1 MSMKLLIIDTET
13 TGLTPADSTVIELGA
28 VLFDVEL
35 RSVICQIS
43 FLLPS
48 LTNEAEFV
56 NRIQPELTMRVP
68 DLTSPMAASFWAMVS
83 EADYAVA
90 HNSAFDR
97 QWFGGERLTAFDA
110 AAVDLQHGRYSVAT
124 EQQAGVA
131 PLLCR
136 CASTMAFRFGRPT
149 VR

>member
-13 TGLTPADSTVIELGA
+13 TGLSPADSTVIELGA
-28 VLFDVEL
+28 VLFDVDL

-56 NRIQPELTMRVP
+56 NRIQPALTMKAP
-68 DLTSPMAASFWAMVS
+68 DLTSPMAASFWAMVA

-90 HNSAFDR
+90 HNAAFDQ
-97 QWFGGERLTAFDA
+97 QWFGGEGSLR
-110 AAVDLQHGRYSVAT
+110 
-124 EQQAGVA
+124 
-131 PLLCR
+131 R
-136 CASTMAFRFGRPT
+136 CHCSGSAQWKIFSGL
-149 VR
+149 